1 MISKMG
7 NLQLVKTGIGT
18 SVQDTGRFGYTA
30 YGVPVSGA
38 LDMRSFLWVNHLLKN
53 KETDA
58 ALEISQP
65 GLSILFDSPTLIC
78 LAGANA
84 AVHLNGKAT
93 SRYGVLE
100 IRKNDQLEIGA
111 IHQGAIL
118 YLGIKNGFQSEKIMN
133 SRSWYR
139 GITTLSCL
147 KKDDRISYFPY
158 EEESIYTASKTRW
171 DFNWMEELVIE
182 AYPGPEWGLLG
193 KKNKALIESGKFTIS
208 SLKNRMAIQLMELL
222 PNSIPELATAP
233 VFPGTVQLTSG
244 GKLLVL
250 LKDAQVTGGYPR
262 VLQLDEKS
270 IALISQKRPKD
281 QIVLKLKKL

>member
-1 MISKMG
+1 MG

-18 SVQDTGRFGYTA
+18 CIQDTGRFGYTA

-38 LDMRSFLWVNHLLKN
+38 LDMRSYLWVNHLLQN

-65 GLSILFDSPTLIC
+65 GLSLHFDSPTLIC

-84 AVHLNGKAT
+84 AVQLNGKAT
-93 SRYGVLE
+93 SSYCVLE
-100 IRKNDQLEIGA
+100 IRKNDQLQIGA

-133 SRSWYR
+133 SRSWYP
-139 GITTLSCL
+139 GITASSYL
-147 KKDDRISYFPY
+147 KKDDRISYFPH
-158 EEESIYTASKTRW
+158 EEESVYTASKIRL
-171 DFNWMEELVIE
+171 DFNWMEEPVIE
-182 AYPGPEWGLLG
+182 AYPGPEWGLLD
-193 KKNKALIESGKFTIS
+193 KQNKSLIETGKFTVS

-262 VLQLDEKS
+262 ILQLDEKS

-281 QIVLKLKKL
+281 QLVFKLKKL